1 MSSGLLEQYEA
12 YQREHGTGKG
22 KGHGTLSFTITEVP
36 RAERGPGLPSG
47 PEAEERGPGL
57 PSGPQNEGDENSG
70 GKGQQ
75 VTAQDLHA
83 AGFSSFISAGSTS
96 TSSARES
103 PYAYGKDQ
111 SKGKAL
117 RERGPALPP
126 DTWNRSLPTGSHDV
140 KEMAKE
146 ETKKETKAKENYS
159 HHGGRPGKWTRRSE
173 FGTGTRIHIGMQTH
187 SGIGMRIS
195 TGKTTKN
202 LKYSAIILTIE
213 VGIEGQDL
221 ELILLYHVE
230 KGQLV
235 VLVNFHVPEITDWLK
250 SVI

>member
-1 MSSGLLEQYEA
+1 MEHRLPAFHELRRLHARSSDSDSNTLELVDRSSGDESSMSSGLLEQYEA

-22 KGHGTLSFTITEVP
+22 KGQGALSFTITEVP

-75 VTAQDLHA
+75 VTAEDLHA

-111 SKGKAL
+111 SKGKTSTSPRGRLARRRFLVIYLCRLYFILFSL
-117 RERGPALPP
+117 RWQR
-126 DTWNRSLPTGSHDV
+126 
-140 KEMAKE
+140 
-146 ETKKETKAKENYS
+146 
-159 HHGGRPGKWTRRSE
+159 
-173 FGTGTRIHIGMQTH
+173 
-187 SGIGMRIS
+187 
-195 TGKTTKN
+195 
-202 LKYSAIILTIE
+202 
-213 VGIEGQDL
+213 
-221 ELILLYHVE
+221 
-230 KGQLV
+230 
-235 VLVNFHVPEITDWLK
+235 
-250 SVI
+250 

>member
-1 MSSGLLEQYEA
+1 MITAEVKASQSLRKTFMPLASHLLSLQVRLQPLQLERA
-12 YQREHGTGKG
+12 LMLTAKIKAKARHFVKG
-22 KGHGTLSFTITEVP
+22 DLLYHRTPGTEVF
-36 RAERGPGLPSG
+36 
-47 PEAEERGPGL
+47 
-57 PSGPQNEGDENSG
+57 
-70 GKGQQ
+70 QQ
-75 VTAQDLHA
+75 V
-83 AGFSSFISAGSTS
+83 
-96 TSSARES
+96 
-103 PYAYGKDQ
+103 PMMK
-111 SKGKAL
+111 
-117 RERGPALPP
+117 
-126 DTWNRSLPTGSHDV
+126 

-159 HHGGRPGKWTRRSE
+159 HHGGRPGKWARRSG
-173 FGTGTRIHIGMQTH
+173 FGPGMRIHTGMHTH
-187 SGIGMRIS
+187 SGIGMRIP

-202 LKYSAIILTIE
+202 LKYSAITLIIE